1 MGGVEMSEMVR
12 LIDEMIKLGWLYT
25 CSSHGTLFFNN
36 EDGDSGKEFR
46 SWDEVAKFVEEEG

>member
-1 MGGVEMSEMVR
+1 MSEMVR

-25 CSSHGTLFFNN
+25 CSSHGTLFFIN

-46 SWDEVAKFVEEEG
+46 SWDEVAEFVKTISVG